1 MGVAMKIYIA
11 NFGREN
17 YLWPECLKR
26 GTIATMDDEEVHPF
40 WLDRDKEGYI
50 NFCMT
55 KLRTARGIAVTKPV
69 ASRWYNLLD
78 ILSDTDGDL
87 WIHRQKDTL
96 WWTISTDQQPTSSLE
111 TDYKPL
117 RPNAKVYVYHK
128 QCTGWSSQDKEGRT
142 LFWDGLHPKAK
153 EFLFTESTFQS
164 LSSDNATYAQALI
177 DGSDLSPWHKL
188 QAWTAREA
196 RAKTK
201 TVTVY
206 SPPQR
211 TVYRIVDTVL
221 KTVRGSNGQEGVR
234 RIKDKELR
242 FTDAELS
249 AYVSDLLLE
258 QQCLC
263 ALTGLNM
270 QLDGEQ
276 EDSQMLC
283 SLDRIDS
290 DLHYEP
296 GNLQLVCRFVNFWK
310 SDQADDEFRRLLDIV
325 RSVEN

>member
-1 MGVAMKIYIA
+1 MKIYIA

-17 YLWPECLKR
+17 YLWPECLER
-26 GTIATMDDEEVHPF
+26 GTIATMDDEEVNPF

-117 RPNAKVYVYHK
+117 RPNAKAYVYHK

-177 DGSDLSPWHKL
+177 DGS
-188 QAWTAREA
+188 
-196 RAKTK
+196 
-201 TVTVY
+201 
-206 SPPQR
+206 
-211 TVYRIVDTVL
+211 
-221 KTVRGSNGQEGVR
+221 
-234 RIKDKELR
+234 
-242 FTDAELS
+242 
-249 AYVSDLLLE
+249 
-258 QQCLC
+258 
-263 ALTGLNM
+263 
-270 QLDGEQ
+270 
-276 EDSQMLC
+276 
-283 SLDRIDS
+283 
-290 DLHYEP
+290 
-296 GNLQLVCRFVNFWK
+296 
-310 SDQADDEFRRLLDIV
+310 
-325 RSVEN
+325 